1 MEDVPTT
8 IVNMPLS
15 ADTTL
20 GLDSS
25 DSTLR
30 EDISRT
36 TSHSPEYDEVPT
48 SPHDQPLLHPDN
60 SPVGRRPSQRS
71 SRRISTRPSY
81 ETLSSEDADSA
92 ALIRAHPVPPA
103 LIDARGEAPPYFE
116 VVSMDDLS
124 RNISATTDSHQHP
137 SEEAS
142 SPEPSSPPQNTGS
155 RIRTSIMNLFS
166 PRGQASAAA
175 PPVPPIPAPS
185 SSLSPHN
192 VQGRVSHTRSES
204 GPSIMSVT
212 STAEGGSRLSHVR
225 TRSRPT
231 TPGHRPSHSGTNS
244 VFSISSNF
252 RPLSRARSR
261 SQNRL
266 NAEALTSPSLI
277 SLNSISAPLTHTA
290 VKTSL
295 QYPKGGPTAEQM
307 KLIASRDS
315 FAKFGLPYGPDAIA
329 FASHSRV
336 DLSLGPPPG
345 FEEVIGGSQAGP
357 SGAGEPSGSGGQ
369 ESSSPVETEVGT
381 ESPTQ
386 LTESPIEDPS
396 PSSSRP
402 ATGNRLS
409 SDPTAARQFS
419 ASPTLSIPQPTG
431 LGAPPSAFKDPSSA
445 GLPRAESRAS
455 SYLSFATAEE
465 SLHSSGDSV
474 YLQPTTP
481 ATPATPHH
489 LITSSTTPTTPAI
502 IIPQDDR
509 SRRDGDSES
518 EDVSRTPNATHPSTP
533 RMSSRHIHEST
544 DTTVIV
550 SSPTPTSPTTPFSLH
565 AI

>member
-1 MEDVPTT
+1 MEDAPTT

-175 PPVPPIPAPS
+175 PPVPPRTDLFSMA
-185 SSLSPHN
+185 
-192 VQGRVSHTRSES
+192 R
-204 GPSIMSVT
+204 
-212 STAEGGSRLSHVR
+212 RLR
-225 TRSRPT
+225 
-231 TPGHRPSHSGTNS
+231 
-244 VFSISSNF
+244 
-252 RPLSRARSR
+252 
-261 SQNRL
+261 
-266 NAEALTSPSLI
+266 
-277 SLNSISAPLTHTA
+277 
-290 VKTSL
+290 
-295 QYPKGGPTAEQM
+295 
-307 KLIASRDS
+307 
-315 FAKFGLPYGPDAIA
+315 
-329 FASHSRV
+329 
-336 DLSLGPPPG
+336 
-345 FEEVIGGSQAGP
+345 
-357 SGAGEPSGSGGQ
+357 
-369 ESSSPVETEVGT
+369 
-381 ESPTQ
+381 
-386 LTESPIEDPS
+386 
-396 PSSSRP
+396 
-402 ATGNRLS
+402 
-409 SDPTAARQFS
+409 
-419 ASPTLSIPQPTG
+419 
-431 LGAPPSAFKDPSSA
+431 
-445 GLPRAESRAS
+445 
-455 SYLSFATAEE
+455 
-465 SLHSSGDSV
+465 
-474 YLQPTTP
+474 
-481 ATPATPHH
+481 
-489 LITSSTTPTTPAI
+489 
-502 IIPQDDR
+502 
-509 SRRDGDSES
+509 
-518 EDVSRTPNATHPSTP
+518 
-533 RMSSRHIHEST
+533 
-544 DTTVIV
+544 
-550 SSPTPTSPTTPFSLH
+550 
-565 AI
+565 